1 MYLFCDVIDLF
12 VTSKLWVK
20 HLNDNRKPEGFTKKL
35 RRKHPWKRQ
44 LILLQISSFD
54 ITNKK
59 FYICGL
65 STWFVF
71 CFRHQLC
78 SHPITVTTRRFPHF
92 LLWRHHQCATSSS
105 VMKLLVLCGWWR
117 LCEVSSS
124 VFRQFLTI
132 LNHKEKW
139 NKIT

>member
-1 MYLFCDVIDLF
+1 MFDKIQNVWMFIGSPKAPL
-12 VTSKLWVK
+12 KK
-20 HLNDNRKPEGFTKKL
+20 FTKTCSPSQTNSNTQTP
-35 RRKHPWKRQ
+35 R
-44 LILLQISSFD
+44 SSRY
-54 ITNKK
+54 IVKNK

-65 STWFVF
+65 STSFVF

-78 SHPITVTTRRFPHF
+78 SPITVTTRRFPHF
-92 LLWRHHQCATSSS
+92 LLWRRHRCATSSS

-132 LNHKEKW
+132 LNDKEKR
-139 NKIT
+139 NNLPMSSNV